1 MVHEVDLVCEYITPR
16 DCELQ
21 TENLLSSLYIHLN
34 QCEELLSKHLE
45 ENFQIYLERSLQLM

>member
-1 MVHEVDLVCEYITPR
+1 MVHEADLVCEYITLR
-16 DCELQ
+16 DCGLQ

-34 QCEELLSKHLE
+34 QCKELLSKLLE